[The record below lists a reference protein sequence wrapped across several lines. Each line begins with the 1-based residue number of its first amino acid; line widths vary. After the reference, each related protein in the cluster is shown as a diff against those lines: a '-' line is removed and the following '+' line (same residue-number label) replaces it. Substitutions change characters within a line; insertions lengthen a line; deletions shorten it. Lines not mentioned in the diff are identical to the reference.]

1 MFCPK
6 CGAQNADGAQFC
18 ASCGAPIQQ
27 PANNPT
33 PGPVPGPVPTP
44 SPVNGGVS
52 QLNSLAGNLGGI
64 LPLARIIAGAV
75 MIICFFLPLYGLAGI
90 INVSAMQMTF
100 GIDVYGSH
108 LDGSFENVLF
118 LVAGI
123 LVLVAAFALKGKA
136 SDILTIVGGALAF
149 ILVIA
154 VASTA
159 NSQMGGYLT
168 VDYAIGA
175 WLYILAGIVCIAIG
189 VLQLFAGRK

>member
-44 SPVNGGVS
+44 SPVSGGSS
-52 QLNSLAGNLGGI
+52 QLNSLASNLDSI
-64 LPLARIIAGAV
+64 LPLARIICGAV

-90 INVSAMQMTF
+90 ISVSAMQMTF

-123 LVLVAAFALKGKA
+123 LVLVAAFAVKGKA
-136 SDILTIVGGALAF
+136 GNILTIVGGALAF

-154 VASTA
+154 VASAA

-175 WLYILAGIVCIAIG
+175 WLYILAGIACIAIG
-189 VLQLFAGRK
+189 VLQLIAARK

>member
-1 MFCPK
+1 MCR
-6 CGAQNADGAQFC
+6 
-18 ASCGAPIQQ
+18 SSTHL
-27 PANNPT
+27 PAI
-33 PGPVPGPVPTP
+33 
-44 SPVNGGVS
+44 SAA
-52 QLNSLAGNLGGI
+52 L

-189 VLQLFAGRK
+189 VLQLIAARK